1 MSAPPD
7 SPAGGGRRA
16 ISRMPFARQSGIS
29 LIELIMF
36 VVILAV
42 GVAALLQVFSTTVR
56 KSADPIVRKQMLSIA
71 EALME
76 EIQARPFT
84 YCDPDDFNAAT
95 AGAALVGGGNCQATV
110 EAIGPE
116 GGETRYSTPTP
127 FDNVNDYN
135 NFDTNT
141 AAPAGIRDL
150 SGAAIAGLAGY
161 RAQVSIATQALGPV
175 GSEVPAIDGN
185 GAPQSLVITITVNGP
200 GNDTLVLQGHRTR
213 FAPNSL

>member
-1 MSAPPD
+1 MSAPD
-7 SPAGGGRRA
+7 PAAARSRRL
-16 ISRMPFARQSGIS
+16 ISTISSSRQRGIS

-76 EIQARPFT
+76 EIQAKPFS
-84 YCDPDDFNAAT
+84 YCDPDDPDAAT
-95 AGAALVGGGNCQATV
+95 AGAALVGAGNCQATV

-116 GGETRYSTPTP
+116 GGETRYSTTTP

-150 SGAAIAGLAGY
+150 SGAAITGLAGY
-161 RAQVSIATQALGPV
+161 RARVSIATQALGPA
-175 GSEVPAIDGN
+175 GLEVPALDVN
-185 GAPQSLVITITVNGP
+185 GAPQSLVITITINGP
-200 GNDTLVLQGHRTR
+200 GNDSLVMQGHRTR